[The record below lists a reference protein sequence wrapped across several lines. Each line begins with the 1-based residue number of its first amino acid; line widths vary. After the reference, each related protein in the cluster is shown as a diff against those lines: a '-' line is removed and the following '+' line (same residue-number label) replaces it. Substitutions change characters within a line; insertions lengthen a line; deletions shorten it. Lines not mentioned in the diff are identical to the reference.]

1 MACIYCLFKLA
12 GNVGHVLHR
21 LRQAFKMGQ
30 GIMARASHYA
40 EIDFLQKHLAD
51 FLLFHRVVISG
62 IKLILYFSKYFKI
75 MVLLGSFGRIF
86 ICHNLICKTVAS

>member
-1 MACIYCLFKLA
+1 MAT
-12 GNVGHVLHR
+12 
-21 LRQAFKMGQ
+21 
-30 GIMARASHYA
+30 ASHYA

-86 ICHNLICKTVAS
+86 ICHNLICKTVASWNDINAPLKNFFWLLHLAIMLLL